1 MTPPIRRWLDMSA
14 LPPSLR
20 AWWRQAQIPQSIR
33 LATPVVMARAARVPA
48 LFAGGAIAR
57 GSLPPATEG
66 SIRRLVSTG
75 LFTGVVLVG
84 GLFTWAAFASLSG
97 AVVSP
102 GVIVVDSSTKKIQH
116 PSGGVI
122 GEIRVREGQFVPE
135 GAVLARLDET
145 VTRSNLQIVV
155 SQLNALL
162 GRQARLQAE
171 RDGAEDILFPASLV
185 ADSKTS
191 DDARHIIQG
200 ERGLLTARRDA
211 LAGQKSQLEER
222 IVQLSRETEGL
233 EAQLEA
239 KQKEVALIASE
250 LGGLEDLYRKNLV
263 PITRVMQLRR
273 ENTRLQGERGA
284 LISQI
289 AATKGKISETKLQI
303 LNLDQDRRTEVSRD
317 LRDAESKIAELAERR
332 TAAEDQLRRIDIKAP
347 ADGFVHQLA
356 IHTVGGVI
364 QPGETVMIVVPQNDS
379 LTIES
384 RVSPMEIEQVK
395 AGTRAVVKLTGFSS
409 RTTPDLAGHVT
420 TVSADATHDEK
431 TGMSFF
437 TVRVQLPE
445 DEVRKLGDK
454 RLIPG
459 MPAEVFIETNP
470 RTALS
475 YLTKPLTDQFA
486 RAFRE
491 R

>member
-1 MTPPIRRWLDMSA
+1 MA
-14 LPPSLR
+14 LPAPVPSGTLR
-20 AWWRQAQIPQSIR
+20 
-33 LATPVVMARAARVPA
+33 TPA
-48 LFAGGAIAR
+48 
-57 GSLPPATEG
+57 SS
-66 SIRRLVSTG
+66 SIRRLVTTG
-75 LFTGVVLVG
+75 LLAGVVLLG
-84 GLFTWAAFASLSG
+84 GLASWAASASLSG

-116 PSGGVI
+116 PTGGVI

-145 VTRSNLQIVV
+145 VTRANLQIVV

-171 RDGAEDILFPASLV
+171 RDGADELRFPASLV
-185 ADSKTS
+185 ADAERS
-191 DDARHIIQG
+191 DDAQRIMSG
-200 ERGLLTARRDA
+200 ERGLFVARRDA

-233 EAQLEA
+233 EAQLDA
-239 KQKEVALIASE
+239 KQKEVVLIESE
-250 LGGLEDLYRKNLV
+250 LGGLEDLYKKNLV

-273 ENTRLQGERGA
+273 ENTRLQGERGS
-284 LISQI
+284 LVSQI
-289 AATKGKISETKLQI
+289 AATRGKISETRLQI
-303 LNLDQDRRTEVSRD
+303 LNLDQDRRSEVSRD
-317 LRDAESKIAELAERR
+317 LREAESKIAELAERR
-332 TAAEDQLRRIDIKAP
+332 TTAEDQLRRIDIKAP

-364 QPGETVMIVVPQNDS
+364 QAGETVMSLVPRNDT
-379 LTIES
+379 LTVES

-395 AGTRAVVKLTGFSS
+395 LGTRAVVKMTAFNA
-409 RTTPDLAGHVT
+409 RTTPDLMGHVT
-420 TVSADATHDEK
+420 TVSADATHDDK
-431 TGMSFF
+431 TGISFF

-445 DEVRKLGDK
+445 EEVRKLGDK

-459 MPAEVFIETNP
+459 MPAEVFIETTP